1 MDIFANMLLVF
12 AEISDRDRNKIDNIN
27 NVGCN
32 KNLQVVMLFSM
43 TELLVCYP
51 LIRYLILY
59 DIYRRCTIYT

>member
-43 TELLVCYP
+43 TELLVWYP

>member
-12 AEISDRDRNKIDNIN
+12 AEISDRDRNKIGNIN

-43 TELLVCYP
+43 TELLVWYP